1 MLPYLLCT
9 YLNIKL
15 SYLFVKYTKIAK
27 LGNQWNSLI
36 IILTIM
42 TKTRPIT
49 IKKMG
54 TEINLYL
61 VVEDIEIQTEI
72 KSLWNINYNLK

>member
-49 IKKMG
+49 IKKME